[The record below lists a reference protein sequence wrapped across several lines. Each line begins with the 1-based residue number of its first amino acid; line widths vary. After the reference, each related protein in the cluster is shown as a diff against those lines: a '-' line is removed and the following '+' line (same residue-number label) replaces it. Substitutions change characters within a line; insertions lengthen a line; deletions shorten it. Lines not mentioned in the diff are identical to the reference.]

1 MGWNMGIVLVIDDE
15 KLIRDLLQQV
25 LHGLDYTVDTAESGA
40 SGMKKFD
47 QGAYDLVITDVR
59 MPGTDG
65 HSVVHHI
72 RQSKRQHTPVIGV
85 SGTPWLL
92 QNSEFDRVLQKPFAM
107 QTLIEEVTHLTQ
119 ERIAS

>member
-72 RQSKRQHTPVIGV
+72 RQSKRQNTPVIGV

-107 QTLIEEVTHLTQ
+107 QTLIKEVTHLTQ

>member
-1 MGWNMGIVLVIDDE
+1 MGAVLVIDDE

-25 LHGLDYTVDTAESGA
+25 LHVLDHTVDTAETGA
-40 SGMKKFD
+40 IGMKKFD

-59 MPGTDG
+59 MPEADG

-92 QNSEFDRVLQKPFAM
+92 QNSEFDRVLQKPFAVR
-107 QTLIEEVTHLTQ
+107 TLMEEVTHLTQ